1 MRLEDYKIVRNEE
14 KFTVMEGG
22 CEVIT
27 ELKRLEDTKTKLRL
41 LGVNYI
47 EQESDKDSI
56 YTISGYHTQIRNYT
70 KKVIVVK
77 WEFLEKVNFNKDH
90 TNLEIKK

>member
-27 ELKRLEDTKTKLRL
+27 ELKRLNDTETKLKL
-41 LGVNYI
+41 LGINYRI
-47 EQESDKDSI
+47 QESDKDSI
-56 YTISGYHTQIRNYT
+56 YTTSGYHVPIRNYT
-70 KKVIVVK
+70 KKVIVVE
-77 WEFLEKVNFNKDH
+77 WEYLERINN
-90 TNLEIKK
+90 